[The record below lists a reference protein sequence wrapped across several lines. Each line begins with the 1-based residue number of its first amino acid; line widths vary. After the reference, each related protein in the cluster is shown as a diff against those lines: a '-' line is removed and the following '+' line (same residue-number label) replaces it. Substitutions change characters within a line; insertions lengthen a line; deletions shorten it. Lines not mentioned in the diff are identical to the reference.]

1 MKKKFNDM
9 KSKFFIIAAVLLVG
23 ISACTKLDQKLGGD
37 VVFTPSSGVATS
49 LLNGTYNDL
58 TGLLHGQDQI
68 FSLQENT
75 TDESLVPTRG
85 GDWDD
90 NGVWRVVHAHTWNAD
105 HGQVLS
111 VFNNLNKLNFDATNV
126 LAFSPTTSQAA
137 QARFLRALAL
147 YY

>member
-1 MKKKFNDM
+1 M
-9 KSKFFIIAAVLLVG
+9 KSKFVIISSLVLVG

-37 VVFTPSSGVATS
+37 VVFTPSSGVATA

-90 NGVWRVVHAHTWNAD
+90 GGVWRQLHNHTWTSI
-105 HGQVLS
+105 HGQPIS
-111 VFNNLNKLNFDATNV
+111 VFNGLGKYRERCLGYIGFK
-126 LAFSPTTSQAA
+126 SYRTTG
-137 QARFLRALAL
+137 
-147 YY
+147 